1 MSRHAKLVAAT
12 FAWIGLR
19 GSRASFARRT
29 IRAGWRR
36 CGSRRRGS
44 AASLVH
50 VALLFVH
57 VGIGRLQARVALF
70 AYQCLEASERACTW
84 RLQQRQ
90 RPTARARS
98 FFINVLLGSVTVL
111 SNRREAT
118 KFRSAIVGIL
128 SLGIEC
134 EDCLTYVVEAV
145 QPRSPMA
152 AGRQRNNRQGACS
165 GKRAGRCLR
174 PDAQRKGPLSKSRG
188 RA

>member
-12 FAWIGLR
+12 FCLYWASRKPCLLRPQDDQSRVASVWLPSSGLR
-19 GSRASFARRT
+19 RFPCSCCPSFCPCRDWQIASPCRP
-29 IRAGWRR
+29 
-36 CGSRRRGS
+36 
-44 AASLVH
+44 
-50 VALLFVH
+50 
-57 VGIGRLQARVALF
+57 F